1 MVNQFMFVTCSNCIS
16 VTLKPVK
23 RYLYIKQATAS
34 IVFVVS
40 CHSSPE
46 KIFPKPSV
54 LYKVMGTSNKL
65 VRYLDSCLS
74 DDSPLCPSAVSGW
87 SRHCL

>member
-1 MVNQFMFVTCSNCIS
+1 METMVNQFMFVTCNNCIS

-46 KIFPKPSV
+46 KFFQSLAYCIKSWAQV
-54 LYKVMGTSNKL
+54 TN
-65 VRYLDSCLS
+65 
-74 DDSPLCPSAVSGW
+74 
-87 SRHCL
+87 